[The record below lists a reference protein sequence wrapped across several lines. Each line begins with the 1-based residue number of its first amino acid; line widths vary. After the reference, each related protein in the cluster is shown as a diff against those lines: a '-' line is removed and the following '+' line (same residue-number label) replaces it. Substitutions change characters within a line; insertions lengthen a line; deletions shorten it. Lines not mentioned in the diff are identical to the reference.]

1 MQAAYPSLAD
11 FDYHPYID
19 AEGQLP
25 HQFEGQIGVYAIYAE
40 DKTVAYIG
48 YSRDVSLSL
57 RQHLVRQPQSCFW
70 VKVCTVEKP
79 DRTLLENIKAFWI
92 DENGSVPLG
101 NSELKFGWEQ
111 PIDVKSQMLP
121 EESAQYTDPQL
132 DEQKHQSVLKNAA
145 RRIEKGILE
154 ALSRRGVQEQLRFNP
169 KLKDNGLLDLK

>member
-1 MQAAYPSLAD
+1 MTAAYPALAD
-11 FDYHPYID
+11 LDFHPYID

-25 HQFEGQIGVYAIYAE
+25 HQFEGQIGVYAVYAQ

-57 RQHLVRQPQSCFW
+57 RQHIVRQPQHCYW
-70 VKVCTVEKP
+70 VKVYAVQKP
-79 DRTLLENIKAFWI
+79 DRALLETIKAAWVI
-92 DENGSVPLG
+92 ENGSIPAG
-101 NSELKFGWEQ
+101 NHDSKSVWEQ

-145 RRIEKGILE
+145 RRIEKEIL
-154 ALSRRGVQEQLRFNP
+154 ALLSQRGVQESLRFNP